1 MESVL
6 EHLREHMVLYAVTGV
21 IGLPLL
27 YLFRQYTGP
36 ILFHGLETAIYL
48 TVFHVGFHY
57 LISVFSW
64 FRDQTE
70 MDALG
75 ETGKQAAF
83 STPLQEF
90 WVRDA
95 YSPSWLFW
103 AEVGVVVLVLYVVI
117 VIRPVRMKKKNKYQ
131 GKESEKKKRSRFD
144 RRKKEYLED
153 FAGRSR

>member
-6 EHLREHMVLYAVTGV
+6 EHLREHMALYIISGV
-21 IGLPLL
+21 VIVPLL
-27 YLFRQYTGP
+27 YAFRQYTAP

-57 LISVFSW
+57 LIGVFSW
-64 FRDQTE
+64 FRTQTE
-70 MDALG
+70 MNALG
-75 ETGKQAAF
+75 ETGAKVPMT
-83 STPLQEF
+83 TPLQEF
-90 WVRDA
+90 WLRDA
-95 YSPSWLFW
+95 YNPSWLLW
-103 AEVGVVVLVLYVVI
+103 VEVGVVVIVLYIVV

-131 GKESEKKKRSRFD
+131 GKDKQKSPNYT